1 MDLNNTEVTGTASR
15 CNKSIPTAQI
25 GYQDFFV
32 EVMRHW
38 EGLPMEVTDIP
49 SLGLIKRGA
58 DVASGDSLMVR
69 LGRSFGCLDLKV
81 FSNPR

>member
-1 MDLNNTEVTGTASR
+1 
-15 CNKSIPTAQI
+15 
-25 GYQDFFV
+25 
-32 EVMRHW
+32 
-38 EGLPMEVTDIP
+38 MEVTDIP

>member
-1 MDLNNTEVTGTASR
+1 
-15 CNKSIPTAQI
+15 
-25 GYQDFFV
+25 
-32 EVMRHW
+32 
-38 EGLPMEVTDIP
+38 MEVTDIP

-69 LGRSFGCLDLKV
+69 LDRSFGCLDLKV